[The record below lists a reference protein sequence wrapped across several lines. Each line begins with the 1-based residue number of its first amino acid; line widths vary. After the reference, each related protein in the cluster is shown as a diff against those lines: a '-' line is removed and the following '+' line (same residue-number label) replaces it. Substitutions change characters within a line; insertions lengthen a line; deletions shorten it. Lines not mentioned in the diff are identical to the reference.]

1 MSIDLRHVA
10 DVNSGRFAVDGPSAS
25 AALGRLSVMRDGD
38 RGETIV
44 PKHQPIATRLAS
56 QSSAIRLRLS
66 GARWLFCRS
75 RWRQTRRTFFATIR
89 PLST

>member
-10 DVNSGRFAVDGPSAS
+10 DVNSRRFAVDGPSAS

-66 GARWLFCRS
+66 GARPFCRS